1 MSYETGLVGLSGI
14 GTRHQVGYAAT
25 EGIDLVA
32 IADVDDELLARHGDA
47 WDIPEERRYAD
58 HAELLAAEDLDA
70 VSIATPSFLHHE
82 HVLDA
87 VDSAADPDVVWCEKP
102 IAVSVSE
109 AYEMLAAC
117 EEADVDL
124 LIDHTRR
131 FSETYRRLHE
141 AINEAEVLGE
151 VQSVHVQSPEEL
163 LRNGTHMVDLLTYL
177 LDERFERVMGHLTD
191 AGGGDLDDSGGGG
204 VAITE
209 SGTYVNVDATTSREI
224 TTGDWLVVGDEGKL
238 EFSEYAGEIGYWR
251 LEDSDEGSSTGT
263 RRRVRRFR
271 GYVRRRGRERRR
283 VARRN
288 SGKPVARRGG
298 DPRPRNHRR
307 PVRLPLHRLGGRPP
321 ARQAAPGR
329 FDPVAVAAP
338 VGRRGTRRFVY
349 RDDHA
354 IHRAIQ

>member
-117 EEADVDL
+117 EESDVDL

-251 LEDSDEGSSTGT
+251 LEDSDEGSYGTEHVEAPLPEPVDGFDDSEAMFAAGAANVVGLLDGTAENRSPGEEATHVLETIVGLFVSHYTGSA
-263 RRRVRRFR
+263 V
-271 GYVRRRGRERRR
+271 
-283 VARRN
+283 
-288 SGKPVARRGG
+288 
-298 DPRPRNHRR
+298 D
-307 PVRLPLHRLGGRPP
+307 LPLDRPLQDVSI
-321 ARQAAPGR
+321 RSQ
-329 FDPVAVAAP
+329 
-338 VGRRGTRRFVY
+338 
-349 RDDHA
+349 
-354 IHRAIQ
+354 